1 MDEIIME
8 QLYKVLARVD
18 DAGRVVEI
26 NSSEFLADVT
36 GWTEID
42 SGYGDKYHH
51 AQGNYFDKP
60 LCDERGIYRYKAYQ
74 FVDAPA
80 GKIIARFFK
89 NGEEYVILERTQEE
103 MDADYVPPEV
113 KPTDTERILQLE
125 SEKKLLTAQVQALS
139 DRNDFMEDCIAEMA
153 TIVYA

>member
-1 MDEIIME
+1 MEMRPYIIYVKVDESN
-8 QLYKVLARVD
+8 RVTS
-18 DAGRVVEI
+18 I
-26 NSSEFLADVT
+26 NSSAFLADVT

-51 AQGNYFDKP
+51 AQGNYLPGP
-60 LCDERGIYRYKAYQ
+60 LYDDRGICRYKL
-74 FVDAPA
+74 V
-80 GKIIARFFK
+80 
-89 NGEEYVILERTQEE
+89 NGRPVERTQEE

-113 KPTDTERILQLE
+113 KPTDTERISQLE

>member
-1 MDEIIME
+1 MESYTVYIRTDEQGRITDITS
-8 QLYKVLARVD
+8 
-18 DAGRVVEI
+18 DA
-26 NSSEFLADVT
+26 FLEST
-36 GWTEID
+36 QGWTAID

-89 NGEEYVILERTQEE
+89 NGEEYVILERAQEE

>member
-1 MDEIIME
+1 MEMRPYIVYVKVDESN
-8 QLYKVLARVD
+8 RVTS
-18 DAGRVVEI
+18 I
-26 NSSEFLADVT
+26 NSSAFLADVT

-60 LCDERGIYRYKAYQ
+60 LYDERGICRYKL
-74 FVDAPA
+74 V
-80 GKIIARFFK
+80 
-89 NGEEYVILERTQEE
+89 NGRPVERTQEE
-103 MDADYVPPEV
+103 MNADYVPPEV
-113 KPTDTERILQLE
+113 KPTDAERILQLE

>member
-1 MDEIIME
+1 MNMQPYIVYVKVDESNRIT
-8 QLYKVLARVD
+8 A
-18 DAGRVVEI
+18 I
-26 NSSEFLADVT
+26 NSSAFLADVT

-51 AQGNYFDKP
+51 AQGNYLPGP
-60 LCDERGIYRYKAYQ
+60 LTDNRGVYRYKL
-74 FVDAPA
+74 VD
-80 GKIIARFFK
+80 GKA
-89 NGEEYVILERTQEE
+89 VDRTQEE
-103 MDADYVPPEV
+103 MNADYAPPEV
-113 KPTDTERILQLE
+113 KPTDAERISQLE

>member
-1 MDEIIME
+1 MEMRPYIVYVKVDESN
-8 QLYKVLARVD
+8 RVTS
-18 DAGRVVEI
+18 I
-26 NSSEFLADVT
+26 NSAAFLADVT
-36 GWTEID
+36 GWMEID
-42 SGYGDKYHH
+42 SGFGDKYRH

-60 LCDERGIYRYKAYQ
+60 LCDERGIYRYKTYQ

-113 KPTDTERILQLE
+113 KPTDAERILQLE

>member
-1 MDEIIME
+1 MEMRPYIVYVKVDESN
-8 QLYKVLARVD
+8 RVTS
-18 DAGRVVEI
+18 I
-26 NSSEFLADVT
+26 NSSAFLADVT

-60 LCDERGIYRYKAYQ
+60 LYDERGIYRYKL
-74 FVDAPA
+74 VN
-80 GKIIARFFK
+80 GKP
-89 NGEEYVILERTQEE
+89 VERTQEE
-103 MDADYVPPEV
+103 MDADYVSPEV
-113 KPTDTERILQLE
+113 KPTDAERISQLE

>member
-1 MDEIIME
+1 MEMRPYIVYVKVDESN
-8 QLYKVLARVD
+8 RVTS
-18 DAGRVVEI
+18 I
-26 NSSEFLADVT
+26 NSSAFLADVT

-60 LCDERGIYRYKAYQ
+60 LCDERGICRYKL
-74 FVDAPA
+74 V
-80 GKIIARFFK
+80 
-89 NGEEYVILERTQEE
+89 NGRPVERTQEE

-113 KPTDTERILQLE
+113 KLTDTERISKLE